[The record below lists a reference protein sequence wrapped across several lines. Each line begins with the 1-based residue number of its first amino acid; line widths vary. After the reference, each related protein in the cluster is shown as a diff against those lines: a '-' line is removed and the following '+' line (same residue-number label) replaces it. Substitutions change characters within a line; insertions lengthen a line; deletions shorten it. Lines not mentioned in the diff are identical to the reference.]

1 MNISFN
7 PNVSKTAA
15 PAATPDAAPAKSP
28 AAPSALD
35 LTVTQAPASPED
47 IAAAT
52 IPESAL
58 SRDDDLGRLV
68 SSAFNLPAPPMPP
81 FPDA

>member
-28 AAPSALD
+28 SAPSALD

-47 IAAAT
+47 IAAAPHAWAAAQQAA
-52 IPESAL
+52 IA
-58 SRDDDLGRLV
+58 
-68 SSAFNLPAPPMPP
+68 AFARTV
-81 FPDA
+81 